1 MKHITK
7 EFLMQRPLSFSSI
20 KQFIKSPQHYIQY
33 LKQDKKPTESM
44 LLGSLI
50 HNMLLEP
57 DGFDTKFIIEPD
69 INKRTNQG
77 KEDYQKFLD
86 SVSEKNLQVVEPKT
100 FIKAKEIVT
109 QFMYSP
115 TYKYLKMMDTKE
127 HRFDKEYG
135 GLPVCGYVDAMNDDY
150 NLEIK
155 TTSSCDIESITRDF
169 YNMKYHLQAAMYQ
182 WYNGK
187 PMMYVVIETSAP
199 YLSRA
204 FIASE
209 SYMKEGYKLFEKAM
223 SDFSY
228 CMSMEQF
235 ESGYEFYGDELSTLD
250 IPSWAKKS
258 SEYVD
263 TNSQ

>member
-1 MKHITK
+1 MTTITK
-7 EFLMQRPLSFSSI
+7 EFLVERPLSFSSL

-57 DGFDTKFIIEPD
+57 DGFDAKFIIEPD

-77 KEDYQKFLD
+77 KEDYQKFLE
-86 SVSEKNLQVVEPKT
+86 SVVDKGLQVVEPKT

-115 TYKYLKMMDTKE
+115 AYNYLKQTTEKE
-127 HRFDKEYG
+127 IRFDKEYN
-135 GLPVCGYVDAMNDDY
+135 GLPVCGYIDAMNPEY

-155 TTSSCDIESITRDF
+155 TTSSCDTESITRDF
-169 YNMKYHLQAAMYQ
+169 YNLKYHLQAAMYK

-187 PMMYVVIETSAP
+187 PMVYIVIETSAP

-204 FIASE
+204 FVASE
-209 SYMKEGYKLFEKAM
+209 AYLKEGHRLFDKAIN
-223 SDFSY
+223 DFSY

-235 ESGYEFYGDELSTLD
+235 ESGYEFYGDELTALD
-250 IPSWAKKS
+250 LPAWAKKS
-258 SEYVD
+258 TDDVD
-263 TNSQ
+263 ASS